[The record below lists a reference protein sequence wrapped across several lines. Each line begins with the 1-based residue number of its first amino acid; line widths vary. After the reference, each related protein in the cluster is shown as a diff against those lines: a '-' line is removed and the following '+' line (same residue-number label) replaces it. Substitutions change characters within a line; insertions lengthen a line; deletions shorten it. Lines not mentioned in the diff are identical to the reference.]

1 MSNFFLD
8 SVKEEPLTSLNDRND
23 LSRMAYQNKSS
34 DIPVNNPRFN
44 HPVEDNFINH
54 KESFENNN
62 ERINSLNED
71 IRELKE
77 KLKTVYEKDEQILSL
92 KSECETLKLKC
103 EKYDDL
109 INEIKFLNTSN
120 DRLRGQIE
128 DLRSDNRDLKERHE
142 DIKEDIKDR
151 RSIKDGDTIIVD
163 VDKIKSVLFTRLK
176 GYHEKHI
183 DDLIRQYDLTEKKEI
198 DRRTMEKI
206 LLQAIH
212 V

>member
-1 MSNFFLD
+1 MSNFFLE

-34 DIPVNNPRFN
+34 DIPVRNNSMKDRFA
-44 HPVEDNFINH
+44 PLEDNFINH
-54 KESFENNN
+54 KESFEKNN

-77 KLKTVYEKDEQILSL
+77 KLKSVYEKDEQILSL
-92 KSECETLKLKC
+92 KSECETLRLKC
-103 EKYDDL
+103 ETFDDL
-109 INEIKFLNTSN
+109 KNEIRFIGESN
-120 DRLRGQIE
+120 DRLRGQMD
-128 DLRSDNRDLKERHE
+128 DLRSDNRLLKERQE
-142 DIKEDIKDR
+142 DEKGRDKDDDVE
-151 RSIKDGDTIIVD
+151 KIIVD
-163 VDKIKSVLFTRLK
+163 VHKIKIILSTRLK
-176 GYHEKHI
+176 DYHEKHI

-198 DRRTMEKI
+198 DRPTMEKI